1 MKSKPCQALRPLF
14 LTTFAAC
21 SVAALSGCATAPRP
35 VSILVPS
42 ILQAPCEGYS
52 GPMATVGDL
61 ATFAL
66 QQEAAV
72 QSCEAKRRGLSELI
86 AATNEAT
93 RPRSWLDRLRRKR

>member
-1 MKSKPCQALRPLF
+1 
-14 LTTFAAC
+14 
-21 SVAALSGCATAPRP
+21 
-35 VSILVPS
+35 
-42 ILQAPCEGYS
+42 
-52 GPMATVGDL
+52 MATVGDL